1 LLVSKF
7 PKPNSKLETRNSKL
21 NILDNYGKHSTEPT
35 WHAPRRLLRS
45 AVPATIWPWL
55 LDASSLTR
63 RLQQACGSGFRVQV
77 LQQRWELPQLSEA
90 RVLGIKAGRHVLIR
104 EVRLL
109 CGGQPWVFARTA
121 IPAATLTGRER
132 RLGHLGSRPL
142 GGLLFR
148 DPSMRRGELEI
159 ARIERG
165 QPLHQLAC
173 AGLSAPPP
181 NLWGRRS
188 LFFLHDKP
196 LLVCEMFLPEV
207 GER

>member
-1 LLVSKF
+1 M
-7 PKPNSKLETRNSKL
+7 
-21 NILDNYGKHSTEPT
+21 DNYGKHSSEPV

-45 AVPATIWPWL
+45 AVPAAIWPWL

-63 RLQQACGSGFRVQV
+63 RLQQACDGDFRVQV
-77 LQQRWELPQLSEA
+77 VQQRWELPLLSEA
-90 RVLGIKAGRHVLIR
+90 RVLGIRSGRQALVR
-104 EVRLL
+104 EVRLR
-109 CGGQPWVFARTA
+109 CGDQPWVFARTV
-121 IPAATLTGRER
+121 IPAATLTGPQR
-132 RLGHLGSRPL
+132 RLGHLGERPL

-165 QPLHQLAC
+165 QPLFRLAC
-173 AGLSAPPP
+173 AGLAALPP

-188 LFFLHDKP
+188 LFFLRDKP
-196 LLVCEMFLPEV
+196 LLVCEMFLPGV

>member
-1 LLVSKF
+1 M
-7 PKPNSKLETRNSKL
+7 
-21 NILDNYGKHSTEPT
+21 DNYGKHSTEPA

-45 AVPATIWPWL
+45 AIPAAIRPWL
-55 LDASSLTR
+55 LDTSSLTR
-63 RLQQACGSGFRVQV
+63 RLQQACGDGFRVQV

-90 RVLGIKAGRHVLIR
+90 RVLDVKAGRHVLIR

-109 CGGQPWVFARTA
+109 CGDKPWVFARTA

-148 DPSMRRGELEI
+148 EPSMRRGELEVACI
-159 ARIERG
+159 ARG
-165 QPLHQLAC
+165 QPLFRLAC
-173 AGLSAPPP
+173 AGLETPPTE
-181 NLWGRRS
+181 LWGRRS

-196 LLVCEMFLPEV
+196 LLVCEMFLPGV
-207 GER
+207 GEG